1 MPAAIMNK
9 MGSDSTR
16 NEHVETRVCLINFDG
31 SSVKVTLF
39 SSLKIMRV
47 GRIFTRGEI
56 VDFFQG
62 VQKWCNFILLP
73 PNQENHLLW
82 WKFNGKMSNL
92 ELQTE
97 AKTPLVPSSCTHAKD
112 VSILECL
119 IFTQITHFNIFQ
131 NGIISTTLS
140 EMSKDERLNSWTRT
154 SYSSPKIPAVGHSSN
169 SNKCNFVLALA
180 TPISNAEL
188 PLQLRV

>member
-73 PNQENHLLW
+73 PNQENHLL
-82 WKFNGKMSNL
+82 
-92 ELQTE
+92 
-97 AKTPLVPSSCTHAKD
+97 
-112 VSILECL
+112 
-119 IFTQITHFNIFQ
+119 
-131 NGIISTTLS
+131 
-140 EMSKDERLNSWTRT
+140 
-154 SYSSPKIPAVGHSSN
+154 
-169 SNKCNFVLALA
+169 
-180 TPISNAEL
+180 
-188 PLQLRV
+188 

>member
-62 VQKWCNFILLP
+62 VQSGAISFY
-73 PNQENHLLW
+73 
-82 WKFNGKMSNL
+82 F
-92 ELQTE
+92 LQTK
-97 AKTPLVPSSCTHAKD
+97 KTTFFDENLTGKC
-112 VSILECL
+112 
-119 IFTQITHFNIFQ
+119 QIWN
-131 NGIISTTLS
+131 SRR
-140 EMSKDERLNSWTRT
+140 RL
-154 SYSSPKIPAVGHSSN
+154 K
-169 SNKCNFVLALA
+169 
-180 TPISNAEL
+180 L
-188 PLQLRV
+188 PLSPLPAPMRKMFLF